1 MERWKE
7 SQLNQFSRTT
17 ELDTAYRIAL
27 GFAKNIGFKFLA
39 FSTTYATGKNQS
51 NTVRWN
57 NYPNEWNTEYEQ
69 QNLRTVDP
77 VVAHCNQSM
86 FPILWTEQ
94 LYAKLPLLWEALETQ
109 GLQHGWSQSVHDPEG
124 GMCSILSLARSHC
137 AISAL
142 ELYENLGFSIFL
154 GRHLHELVAQ
164 SLPKHSMK
172 PAARRLTPREVD
184 VLKLAAAGKTAE
196 ASARILNLSP
206 RTIHFHSQSAM
217 EKLGADTKIGAIVAA
232 IGAGYPINSSVHD
245 Q

>member
-7 SQLNQFSRTT
+7 SQLSQFSRTT
-17 ELDTAYRIAL
+17 ELDTAYRLAL
-27 GFAKNIGFKFLA
+27 GFAKNIGFKFFS
-39 FSTTYATGKNQS
+39 FSTTYQTGKNQS

-57 NYPNEWNTEYEQ
+57 NYPTEWNTEYEQ
-69 QNLRTVDP
+69 KNLRTVDP

-86 FPILWTEQ
+86 FPVLWTEQ
-94 LYAKLPLLWEALETQ
+94 LYAKLPSLWEALEAQ
-109 GLQHGWSQSVHDPEG
+109 GLQHGWSQSVHDPES

-137 AISAL
+137 AITAL

-154 GRHLHELVAQ
+154 GRHLHQLVSQ
-164 SLPKHSMK
+164 SLPRQSVK
-172 PAARRLTPREVD
+172 PAARRLSPREVD

-217 EKLGADTKIGAIVAA
+217 EKLGANTKIGAIVAA
-232 IGAGYPINSSVHD
+232 IGAGYPINS
-245 Q
+245 